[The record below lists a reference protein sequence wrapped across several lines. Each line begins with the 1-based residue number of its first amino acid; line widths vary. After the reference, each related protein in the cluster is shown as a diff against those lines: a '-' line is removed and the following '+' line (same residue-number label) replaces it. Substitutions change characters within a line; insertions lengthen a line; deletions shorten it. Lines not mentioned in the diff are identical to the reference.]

1 MQIVLQAT
9 RETLWEK
16 NAWPGRNAR
25 RMPGLVRN
33 ARPGHSAGRCASTSY
48 VVVRVVE
55 SRVHLCIA
63 TGPKKDS
70 YCPGPTM
77 EIPHPSRTAHPFAHV
92 YYRRA
97 GPRRRRGCDS
107 TREWAHSITHPC
119 RCARTASNAHVGVVA
134 RRCVSS
140 ERGGAS
146 VPWRQSRRANP
157 KLVEG
162 ACRTPYIL
170 PPLHSYICIVTFALA

>member
-1 MQIVLQAT
+1 MHRPT
-9 RETLWEK
+9 E
-16 NAWPGRNAR
+16 AR
-25 RMPGLVRN
+25 L
-33 ARPGHSAGRCASTSY
+33 S
-48 VVVRVVE
+48 
-55 SRVHLCIA
+55 
-63 TGPKKDS
+63 
-70 YCPGPTM
+70 
-77 EIPHPSRTAHPFAHV
+77 
-92 YYRRA
+92 

-119 RCARTASNAHVGVVA
+119 RCVRTASNAHVGVVA

-170 PPLHSYICIVTFALA
+170 PPLHSYICIVTVALARHSCAPARLTARAHFAWPISISIRNTTAARAPSAAAVRKKATNGLPTTSACDAMWPTMLAICQRQSC